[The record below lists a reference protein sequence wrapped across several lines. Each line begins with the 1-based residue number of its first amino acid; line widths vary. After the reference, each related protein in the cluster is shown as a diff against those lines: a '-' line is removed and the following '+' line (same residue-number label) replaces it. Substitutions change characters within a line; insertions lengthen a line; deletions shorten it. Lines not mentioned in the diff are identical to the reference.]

1 MTEDFLRTS
10 DSGLRTLTMYSETL
24 LDHFH
29 HPRNVGEI
37 AEVSVVVEASNPV
50 CGDLMQLWAV
60 VRDGK
65 IREVKFKAAG
75 CVPSVAC
82 GSWLTE
88 AILSRSVEDLAALTP
103 DQIEVGLGGLPPASK
118 HAAVLAVDALKRLLE
133 QTREC
138 RAR

>member
-1 MTEDFLRTS
+1 
-10 DSGLRTLTMYSETL
+10 MYSETL

-37 AEVSVVVEASNPV
+37 AEASLVVEASNPV
-50 CGDLMQLWAV
+50 CGDLMKLWAV
-60 VRDGK
+60 VREGG
-65 IREVKFKAAG
+65 IQEVKFKAAG

-88 AILSRSVEDLAALTP
+88 AILSRSLEELSTLTP
-103 DQIEVGLGGLPPASK
+103 DQVDAGMGGLPPASR

-133 QTREC
+133 RI
-138 RAR
+138 RHSD

>member
-1 MTEDFLRTS
+1 
-10 DSGLRTLTMYSETL
+10 MYSATL

-37 AEVSVVVEASNPV
+37 AEASVVVEASNPV
-50 CGDLMQLWAV
+50 CGDLMKLWAV

-65 IREVKFKAAG
+65 IQVVKFKAAG

-88 AILSRSVEDLAALTP
+88 AILNKPLEELAALTP
-103 DQIEVGLGGLPPASK
+103 DNVEAGLGGLPPASH
-118 HAAVLAVDALKRLLE
+118 HAAVLAVDALKHLLG
-133 QTREC
+133 RIGNLH
-138 RAR
+138 